1 MAAPAVPWLMISR
14 GRKLTMARVVAVD
27 ALTGPTSV
35 LETTT
40 DFPAI
45 RPRQNVHA
53 AI

>member
-1 MAAPAVPWLMISR
+1 
-14 GRKLTMARVVAVD
+14 MARVVAVD

-35 LETTT
+35 RDTMTVI
-40 DFPAI
+40 PAI